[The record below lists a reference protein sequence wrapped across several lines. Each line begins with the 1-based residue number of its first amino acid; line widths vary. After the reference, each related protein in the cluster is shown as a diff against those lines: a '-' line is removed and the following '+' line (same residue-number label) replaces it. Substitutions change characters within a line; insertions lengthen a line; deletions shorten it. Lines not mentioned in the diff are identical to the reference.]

1 MLDNLKKYKVILA
14 SNSPR
19 RKELLAG
26 LGVDYEV
33 RTLPDVD
40 ESYPD
45 TLQGADIPLYIAKEK
60 ADAYRNMLQPGELMI
75 TADTIVWLDGRVLGK
90 PKDRE
95 DALCMLRDMSGR
107 THEVFTG
114 VCITTTEWQRSFAAQ
129 TEVRFAELS
138 EEEMTYYVDK
148 FQPMDK
154 AGAYGVQEWIGF
166 IGVENISGSYYN
178 IMGLPVQRL
187 YKELVKV
194 KYMGHIT
201 NCTLCSEGLLLA
213 EMPINRAIE
222 RV

>member
-26 LGVDYEV
+26 LGVSYEV

-40 ESYPD
+40 ESYPE

-60 ADAYRNMLQPGELMI
+60 ADAYRDMLQPGELMI
-75 TADTIVWLDGRVLGK
+75 TADTIVWLHGKVLGK

-95 DALCMLRDMSGR
+95 DALRMLRDMSGR

-114 VCITTTEWQRSFAAQ
+114 VCLTTTEWQRSFAAR
-129 TEVRFAELS
+129 TEVSFSVLG
-138 EEEMTYYVDK
+138 EEEITYYVDK
-148 FQPMDK
+148 FRPMDK

-187 YKELVKV
+187 YRELIK
-194 KYMGHIT
+194 I
-201 NCTLCSEGLLLA
+201 
-213 EMPINRAIE
+213 
-222 RV
+222 

>member
-45 TLQGADIPLYIAKEK
+45 TLQGADIPLYIAKKK

-194 KYMGHIT
+194 K
-201 NCTLCSEGLLLA
+201 
-213 EMPINRAIE
+213 
-222 RV
+222 